1 MQVIRKL
8 LFPFSLVYAMVVYF
22 RNLFYNVGFFIS
34 KSYQVTTIC
43 VGNLSVGGT
52 GKTPMIELLLSNLQ
66 EKYKLA
72 VLSRGYRR
80 KSKGFILA
88 NAETLVEDIGDEPY
102 QILRK
107 FPKVSIAVD
116 ANRRNGIVKL
126 QELIMPDIIL
136 LDDAFQHRKV
146 KPKFSIL
153 LTTYQNLYVDDWY
166 LPMGDL
172 RDSKSASKR
181 ANIIVVTKCPE
192 TISENEQKKI
202 EQKLRPASHQQ
213 VLFAFLQYKE
223 TIIYRKEK
231 LALDYFKDKQP
242 TLVTGIANPEP
253 LVNYLKERNIVFDHI
268 SYPDHHFFTQKEFS
282 ELEKKE
288 YILTTEKD
296 FVRLSGALD
305 NLYVIGVKHSFKNSG
320 EAIIVE
326 EIDRLMRGG
335 S

>member
-1 MQVIRKL
+1 
-8 LFPFSLVYAMVVYF
+8 
-22 RNLFYNVGFFIS
+22 
-34 KSYQVTTIC
+34 
-43 VGNLSVGGT
+43 
-52 GKTPMIELLLSNLQ
+52 MIELLLSNLQ
-66 EKYKLA
+66 EKYKLS

-88 NAETLVEDIGDEPY
+88 NDETLVEDIGDEPF

-107 FPKVSIAVD
+107 FPKVAMAVD
-116 ANRRNGIVKL
+116 ENRRNGIKKL

-136 LDDAFQHRKV
+136 LDDAYQHRKV
-146 KPKFSIL
+146 KPSFSIL

-166 LPMGDL
+166 LPTGDL

-192 TISENEQKKI
+192 TITENEQQKI
-202 EQKLRPASHQQ
+202 EQKLRPGPHQK
-213 VLFAFLQYKE
+213 VLFSFLEYNE
-223 TIIYRKEK
+223 TILFGKVK
-231 LALDYFKDKQP
+231 LTLDYFMGKKL

-253 LVNYLKERNIVFDHI
+253 LVNYLKGRNIVFDHI
-268 SYPDHHFFTQKEFS
+268 SYPDHHFFTQKELS

-305 NLYVIGVKHSFKNSG
+305 NLYVIGVKHSFKNNADAVM
-320 EAIIVE
+320 ER
-326 EIDRLMRGG
+326 EIEQLMKEG

>member
-22 RNLFYNVGFFIS
+22 RNLFYNIGFFKS

-80 KSKGFILA
+80 KSKGFVLA
-88 NAETLVEDIGDEPY
+88 NEKTLVQDIGDEPF

-107 FPKVSIAVD
+107 FPKVTIAVD
-116 ANRRNGIVKL
+116 GNRCYGIKKL
-126 QELIMPDIIL
+126 QELIKPDVVL

-146 KPKFSIL
+146 KPNFSIL

-166 LPMGDL
+166 LPTGDL

-223 TIIYRKEK
+223 TIIYGKEN
-231 LALDYFKDKQP
+231 LTLDYFADKKP

-253 LVNYLKERNIVFDHI
+253 LVNYLKDRNIVFDHI
-268 SYPDHHFFTQKEFS
+268 SYPDHHFFTQKEIS
-282 ELEKKE
+282 ELSKKE

-296 FVRLSGALD
+296 FVRLSGALN
-305 NLYVIGVKHSFKNSG
+305 NLYVIGVRHAFKNRG

-326 EIDRLMRGG
+326 EIDRLMKGG